1 MVGGAKL
8 ICELREGIAKT
19 GKGELSVTVRAK
31 ESRAG
36 TIMGFGVEFGR
47 VE

>member
-1 MVGGAKL
+1 VGGAKL

-31 ESRAG
+31 ESKVG
-36 TIMGFGVEFGR
+36 TTMGFGVEFGS